1 MQNPFIQKLE
11 HGCDLTDDDRVQ
23 LQRATAH
30 PVLIAKGHTLIHEG
44 DVPKNVHV
52 ILEGFACRYKQMDN
66 GKRQITAYRL
76 WHDGLGLS
84 LYAKRLDR
92 GRFIW
97 PSSDGGSVAITPAQ
111 MGYLLEA
118 IDWRNPQQTWRPTS
132 AG

>member
-1 MQNPFIQKLE
+1 MIASSGSQGSDRE
-11 HGCDLTDDDRVQ
+11 RHYETHCGDLM
-23 LQRATAH
+23 
-30 PVLIAKGHTLIHEG
+30 K
-44 DVPKNVHV
+44 
-52 ILEGFACRYKQMDN
+52 C
-66 GKRQITAYRL
+66 L

-97 PSSDGGSVAITPAQ
+97 PSSDGGPVAITPAQ

-118 IDWRNPQQTWRPTS
+118 IDWRNPQLTWRPTS